1 MNIYCDES
9 GFTGN
14 NMSNEDQPHFSYVG
28 INISEEYA
36 AEKIIN
42 FTKKH
47 NIRQEEIKGQ
57 SLLSKSNRY
66 KEAVG
71 ELFIELLEKTKIT
84 VSLKKYS
91 LACSFFE
98 YIFEPLIAEKN
109 SLFYESGF
117 HQYIANTIYW
127 NSYGNNKTANDML
140 LEFEKFMRNKENNVL
155 SLFDKKSTVSFD
167 ISHII
172 EFASIHRDKIIEEF
186 QGLGASQKW
195 ILDNSMTL
203 LYHVLCEWTVDI
215 GELTVVCD
223 ESKPLKAIAD
233 TFEAFVNRKDQFWRE
248 MNGKKYPS
256 IPHLSKNISF
266 ENSKNNPGL
275 QLADIMASTT
285 TYILNHRNTC
295 SYAQNWIDSLL
306 PHISLAIV
314 PDLEYFSISNADLWR
329 NVLILEELIRR
340 SRANKDL
347 LYGIEKEFLLAQI
360 SAKGMA
366 LELASKDN
374 EQKSSIQ
381 PAEIHSPAR

>member
-1 MNIYCDES
+1 MKNLCAIKK
-9 GFTGN
+9 N
-14 NMSNEDQPHFSYVG
+14 N
-28 INISEEYA
+28 
-36 AEKIIN
+36 
-42 FTKKH
+42 
-47 NIRQEEIKGQ
+47 
-57 SLLSKSNRY
+57 L
-66 KEAVG
+66 
-71 ELFIELLEKTKIT
+71 
-84 VSLKKYS
+84 
-91 LACSFFE
+91 
-98 YIFEPLIAEKN
+98 
-109 SLFYESGF
+109 
-117 HQYIANTIYW
+117 
-127 NSYGNNKTANDML
+127 
-140 LEFEKFMRNKENNVL
+140 L
-155 SLFDKKSTVSFD
+155 SLFDKKSHLSYD

-172 EFASIHRDKIIEEF
+172 EFASIHRDKIIDEF

-223 ESKPLKAIAD
+223 ESKPLKAITD
-233 TFEAFVNRKDQFWRE
+233 TFENFVNRKDQFWRE

-295 SYAQNWIDSLL
+295 SYAKNWIDLLL

-381 PAEIHSPAR
+381 PADIHSPAR